1 MRNLSNVSLREMRAL
16 LTLLGLKVIRTKG
29 GHEAWRKA
37 GMARSV
43 IIQTH
48 VEPVPEFVVK
58 NAIRNLCMTR
68 KDFIA
73 LLESL

>member
-1 MRNLSNVSLREMRAL
+1 MRNLSNVSIREMRAL
-16 LTLLGLKVIRTKG
+16 LTLLGLKVVRTKG
-29 GHEAWRKA
+29 GHEAWRKT
-37 GMARSV
+37 GMTRSV

-58 NAIRNLCMTR
+58 NAIINLGMTR
-68 KDFIA
+68 KEFIA